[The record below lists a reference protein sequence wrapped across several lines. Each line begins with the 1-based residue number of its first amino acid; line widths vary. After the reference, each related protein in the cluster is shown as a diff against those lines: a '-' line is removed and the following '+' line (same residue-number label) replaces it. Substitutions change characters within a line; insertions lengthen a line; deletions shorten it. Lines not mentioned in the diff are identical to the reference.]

1 MIQKQLH
8 DKLTP
13 EILRNLMPSSRS
25 DEFFEALYG
34 DAAEGAFDISIVYKG
49 YSAEEHKL
57 TFELEL
63 RERPGKCL
71 ACNLTYGLPQ
81 VLKVHPVINLKGF
94 VENLNRI
101 VGDLGVC
108 SSWSLAKTRP
118 INNSLHTIPLV
129 VTFEP
134 A

>member
-1 MIQKQLH
+1 MIQEQLH
-8 DKLTP
+8 NKLTP
-13 EILRNLMPSSRS
+13 EIMQNLMPRARS

-49 YSAEEHKL
+49 YSEEERKL
-57 TFELEL
+57 SFELEL

-101 VGDLGVC
+101 VEDLGVC
-108 SSWSLAKTRP
+108 SSWNLAKTNP
-118 INNSLHTIPLV
+118 VNNSLHTIPLA
-129 VTFEP
+129 VTFDP
-134 A
+134 V